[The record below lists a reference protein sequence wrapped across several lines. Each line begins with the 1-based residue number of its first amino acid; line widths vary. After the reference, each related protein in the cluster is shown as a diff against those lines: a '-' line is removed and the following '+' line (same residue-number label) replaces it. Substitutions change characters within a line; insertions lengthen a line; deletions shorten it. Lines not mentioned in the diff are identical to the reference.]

1 MVLVSSEPNPIDPHV
16 REDCMELGSMRIDD
30 REAELFACDGL
41 LIACFTDPPGGVQA
55 QHMYR
60 LTFESDVFLLAAF
73 RIYLDRTG
81 KVPMPEL
88 DLEGEDALEC

>member
-1 MVLVSSEPNPIDPHV
+1 
-16 REDCMELGSMRIDD
+16 MRLDD
-30 REAELFACDGL
+30 REAELFACGDL
-41 LIACFTDPPGGVQA
+41 LIACFNDPPGGVQA

-81 KVPMPEL
+81 KVPMPEI
-88 DLEGEDALEC
+88 DLEGDDALQC

>member
-1 MVLVSSEPNPIDPHV
+1 
-16 REDCMELGSMRIDD
+16 MELGEMRVGD
-30 REAELFACDGL
+30 READLFACGDL
-41 LIACFTDPPGGVQA
+41 LIACFRNPPGGVHA

-81 KVPMPEL
+81 KVAMPEI
-88 DLEGEDALEC
+88 DLEREESLQC